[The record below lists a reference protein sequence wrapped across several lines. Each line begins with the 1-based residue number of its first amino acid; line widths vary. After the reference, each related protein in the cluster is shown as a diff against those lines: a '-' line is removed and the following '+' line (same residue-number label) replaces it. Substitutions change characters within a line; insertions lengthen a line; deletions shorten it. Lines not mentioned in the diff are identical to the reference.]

1 MGELIQFPKC
11 RPILPEA
18 HQMISERTEKASY
31 WVRRWF
37 EIHRSLCEAD
47 PKEAD
52 AGLLEDASFYLD
64 GWLQDRNRTAIKARG
79 F

>member
-1 MGELIQFPKC
+1 LQADSTGGTP
-11 RPILPEA
+11 
-18 HQMISERTEKASY
+18 ASLGAY
-31 WVRRWF
+31 RESLLLGRRWSN
-37 EIHRSLCEAD
+37 IHSSLGEAG
-47 PKEAD
+47 PKKAE